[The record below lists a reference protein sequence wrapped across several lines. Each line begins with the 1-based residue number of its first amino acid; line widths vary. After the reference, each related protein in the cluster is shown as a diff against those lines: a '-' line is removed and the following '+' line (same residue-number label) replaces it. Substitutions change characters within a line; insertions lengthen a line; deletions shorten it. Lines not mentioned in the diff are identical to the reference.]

1 MTREQPVSP
10 RGPQNA
16 GAVLRYAWDAPAFTA
31 SDAMS
36 ATGLTRSTVIA
47 LCDLLVESGWLR
59 ELENAR
65 AAGEYRKGRP
75 ARRYALR
82 ADAGVVIGL
91 DAGQHHLTAI
101 VSDLSAGELSRAQA
115 AVDPDSDDAR
125 ARLATAD
132 DLVDEALREADV
144 PAGHVLCVVVGVPA
158 PTDADGHSPEG
169 QNSFWRRMNPGYA
182 EHFAARGWPTVV
194 ENDANLAAVAEGVR
208 GQGVGA
214 GSYVTLLS
222 GERFGAGYVVDGRLV
237 RGVRGGAGEMRLL
250 SLVEGVGTPDGIGA
264 LARDWL
270 HDSLRRGDVPD
281 SSALAHLP
289 EAEQDA
295 RAVFQAA
302 DAGDSFALSIIDR
315 IADRLARI
323 CAVLAGLLDVER
335 IIVAGAVATAIGPL
349 LERTA
354 PRLAELTHPPA
365 PELRASTL
373 SDSVV
378 SVGAITHALEYTRD
392 NALTMTVPAQDALS
406 AAP

>member
-1 MTREQPVSP
+1 MTREQPVSS

-16 GAVLRYAWDAPAFTA
+16 GEILRYAWDAPAFTA

-47 LCDLLVESGWLR
+47 LCDVLVASGWLR

-101 VSDLSAGELSRAQA
+101 VSDLSARELSRTQA
-115 AVDPDSDDAR
+115 AVNPDSEDAR
-125 ARLATAD
+125 ARLATGD
-132 DLVDEALREADV
+132 RIVDEALRAAGV

-158 PTDADGHSPEG
+158 PTDANGHSPEG

-194 ENDANLAAVAEGVR
+194 ENDANLAAVAEGVH
-208 GQGVGA
+208 GQGAGA
-214 GSYVTLLS
+214 ASYVTLLS

-237 RGVRGGAGEMRLL
+237 RGARGGAGEMRLL
-250 SLVEGVGTPDGIGA
+250 SLVDGVGNPDGIGA

-270 HDSLRRGDVPD
+270 HVALSKGEVPE
-281 SSALAHLP
+281 SSALAYLP
-289 EAEQDA
+289 ETQQDA
-295 RAVFQAA
+295 RAVFRAA
-302 DAGDSFALSIIDR
+302 DADDAFALSIIDR
-315 IADRLARI
+315 VADRLARI

-335 IIVAGAVATAIGPL
+335 IIVAGAVAAAIGPL

-392 NALTMTVPAQDALS
+392 HALTMIVPAQD
-406 AAP
+406 